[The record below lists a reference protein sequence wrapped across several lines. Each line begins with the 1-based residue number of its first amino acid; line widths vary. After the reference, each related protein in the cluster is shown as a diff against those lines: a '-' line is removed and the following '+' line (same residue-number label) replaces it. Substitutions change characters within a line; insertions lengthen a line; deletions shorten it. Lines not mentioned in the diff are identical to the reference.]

1 MNQDI
6 SDMLHKAAE
15 LAPKIVRITVCEQ
28 GWGILRASQT
38 VIGGEPLN
46 VGGKEYGFGYG
57 THARS
62 RIRLESAVPLTH
74 FCAVAGPAVDRD
86 SIIHGVARMAPIR
99 FLVQSGGKTL
109 AESPLLKFNEVFV
122 FDVKLDHVSEL
133 ELVVEPSGDID
144 MTHANWCEPVLTT
157 ADGKHFR
164 CGKSGLPALFPVDF
178 GYGEMTGAQFF
189 AAHGLQHTAEKHN
202 DHTLHRFVSANPSLV
217 MTVELKAWHD
227 FPVWEWHTYFTNPSA
242 QKSLRLYDISPL
254 SADYLLPPAPG
265 EPKLLRLRGSFH
277 TDSRHQWPG
286 DGLKNSFTPVC
297 DDLSFEREI
306 TFGATGGRPSD
317 EWLPCFDLAAGDTN
331 LRCVVGWAGQWQ
343 AKVTASG
350 GGCRLTA
357 KLEDADLMLEPGE
370 TIEVPSIFI
379 QYNSEG
385 GNDHAVN
392 LWRRFATKHI
402 MLPKDT
408 RLPHGP
414 LSFMSW
420 GGLAEPGHLNRLEN
434 IVQRQ
439 LPIDVYWMDAGW
451 FAPKSANEFS
461 PEWSQNVGDWDFN
474 CASFPQELSNI
485 ARVAHQ
491 AGKKL
496 LLWFE
501 PERVRTTSKL
511 AKEHPELLIFNH
523 TGNALLDLG
532 DPAAWQWCF
541 DKISSIIERNHLDWY
556 RQDFN
561 FEPLPYWRS
570 KDAPGRKG
578 ITEIRYVTGLYRF
591 WRELKLKF
599 PHLMIDN
606 CASGGRRLDVELLRY
621 SMPLWYSDMQCN
633 PGFNPEFQLT
643 HIAGMA
649 RYWPR
654 FGTGTQNPEGGD
666 TYNFR
671 AAMNAALGIQCFYG
685 TFNPVSDD
693 YPFDWLRARLH
704 EYRAVRDC
712 FAGDYYSL
720 SAPDGSGGGMWTVM
734 QYDLPEAGHGLLTV
748 FRGPQSPAVECTL
761 PLRGLGK
768 NADYLVEDMDQTFAP
783 VTVSGQTLLTAG
795 LTLRIAEP
803 RTARLI
809 RYRKLAVK

>member
-1 MNQDI
+1 MSRDTQT
-6 SDMLHKAAE
+6 MLQLAAR
-15 LAPKIVRITVCEQ
+15 LAPEIIKVTVCEQ
-28 GWGILRASQT
+28 GWGILRASQA

-46 VGGKEYGFGYG
+46 VAGQEYSFGYG

-86 SIIHGVARMAPIR
+86 SITQGVMRMAPIR
-99 FLVQSGGKTL
+99 FLVQSGGQTL
-109 AESPLLKFNEVFV
+109 AESPLLKFNESFV
-122 FDVKLDHVSEL
+122 FDVKLDLVSEL
-133 ELVVEPSGDID
+133 ELIVEPSGDID
-144 MTHANWCEPVLTT
+144 MTHANWCNPVLTA
-157 ADGKHFR
+157 ADGKLFC
-164 CGKSGLPALFPVDF
+164 CGESGLSSVFPVDF
-178 GYGEMTGAQFF
+178 TYGEMTAGDFF
-189 AAHGLQHTAEKHN
+189 AANGLQHTVEQRG
-202 DHTLHRFVSANPSLV
+202 DHTLHRFASASPSLV

-227 FPVWEWHTYFTNPSA
+227 FPVWEWHTSFTNPSA

-254 SADYLLPPAPG
+254 AMSCSPSFAGG
-265 EPKLLRLRGSFH
+265 ESKLLRLHGSLNTGLH
-277 TDSRHQWPG
+277 HQWPG
-286 DGLKNSFTPVC
+286 DEYKDSFTPVT
-297 DDLSFEREI
+297 DIFRPGETI

-350 GGCRLTA
+350 GGCHLTA
-357 KLEDADLMLEPGE
+357 KLEDADLVLEPGE

-402 MLPKDT
+402 MRPKDT
-408 RLPHGP
+408 HLPHGP
-414 LSFMSW
+414 LNFMSW

-474 CASFPQELSNI
+474 YASFPQELSNI
-485 ARVAHQ
+485 ARAAHQ

-511 AKEHPELLIFNH
+511 AKERPELLIFNG
-523 TGNALLDLG
+523 TENALLDLG
-532 DPAAWQWCF
+532 DPQAWQWCF
-541 DKISSIIERNHLDWY
+541 DKVAGIIERNHLDWY

-693 YPFDWLRARLH
+693 YPFDWLRSRLN

-712 FAGDYYSL
+712 FGGDYYSL
-720 SAPDGSGGGMWTVM
+720 CAPDGSGGGMWTVT

-748 FRGPQSPAVECTL
+748 FRGPASLALECAL
-761 PLRGLGK
+761 PLRGLEPT
-768 NADYLVEDMDQTFAP
+768 ADYLVEDTDQTFAP
-783 VTVSGQTLLTAG
+783 LTLSGRALMTAG

-809 RYRKLAVK
+809 RYRKLAAK